1 MNIRSAHSSSS
12 SNHTMTQNNL
22 TNRSGKQLNIHI
34 NNNIILTTKTNTA
47 DNTNA
52 KKKTTDQ
59 QAL

>member
-1 MNIRSAHSSSS
+1 
-12 SNHTMTQNNL
+12 MTQNNL